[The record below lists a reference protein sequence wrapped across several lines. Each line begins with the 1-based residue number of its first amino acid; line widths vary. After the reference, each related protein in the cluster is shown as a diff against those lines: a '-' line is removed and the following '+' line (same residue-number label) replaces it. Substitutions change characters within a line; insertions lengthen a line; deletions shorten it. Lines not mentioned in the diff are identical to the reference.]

1 MSRVETLVKR
11 TFEMQNAGAYALPV
25 IGPNKAIASIINKF
39 SEIGIPDNLNTLALR
54 MVRILRRVARL
65 QVTISPPELPAFL
78 FPEPVYQEAEL
89 EAYPS
94 VEEPLKFVVTSRFDP
109 LTDIIRRMIRSFLR
123 RPRRPEPEEEPPEL
137 PPSKR
142 EKGYAITEYMQRIV
156 ASIPPL
162 ATIPPKPRPRPEIER
177 PRLRAETRL
186 EEISAPGEVEVL
198 EKIHELV
205 EEYEAPSNGVPQKP
219 KVEPI
224 RARTPS
230 LRISPRM
237 RRVRR
242 AYQDLAKSA
251 AGVSAAEPVITEIG
265 LVDNYVEMQTSIYD
279 VVSKQAE
286 VRKFRP
292 TFDWR
297 PLILEATRIAS
308 GQVFAGGRGEKEAG
322 RPKAYEGPQIEG
334 VAEALKA
341 LVEGE
346 FPPLVTEV
354 LTREAESKTA
364 LVSSEVE
371 RVSRQLA
378 EEAAETYRQA
388 LTEILPVHRQAAVKE
403 LVHAPGLNELVTKKL
418 RTSLEIIG
426 IKEALSEE
434 ITERGLELGKKH
446 PLQDYIEKIARLAGI
461 TRPGV
466 PTYPVVEEDKVPT
479 ISPFHPLH
487 EYITRVAR
495 LAGIT
500 RPEVPTYPVVE
511 EDKVPTISPFHPLH
525 EYITRVA
532 RLAGITRPEV
542 PTYPVVEED
551 KVPTISPFHPLH
563 EYITRV
569 ARLAGI
575 TKVELPT
582 PEEEIRVPIPTPLRP
597 LQEYIDITAK
607 LAEVS
612 KLEEP
617 IIPMEEEV
625 EEIARAPLHPIKAY
639 LDLASKLGEFLSARA
654 AAVYGIT
661 TAHVPEVEYLG
672 GELEVYKTFDFLS
685 VVKEMV
691 ASKVEAEKVLT
702 TSLGGLVSS
711 LLEVPVG
718 EQAPERVALEV
729 PVRVPSPRLLDMVP
743 VLSRVEAIPRAQRP
757 PTVRERAME
766 RRRPIEIKVEPK
778 IGDIDLREL
787 ERKIARILREEAR
800 RYGVY

>member
-500 RPEVPTYPVVE
+500 
-511 EDKVPTISPFHPLH
+511 
-525 EYITRVA
+525 
-532 RLAGITRPEV
+532 
-542 PTYPVVEED
+542 
-551 KVPTISPFHPLH
+551 
-563 EYITRV
+563 
-569 ARLAGI
+569 
-575 TKVELPT
+575 KVELPT

>member
-532 RLAGITRPEV
+532 RLAGIT
-542 PTYPVVEED
+542 
-551 KVPTISPFHPLH
+551 
-563 EYITRV
+563 
-569 ARLAGI
+569 
-575 TKVELPT
+575 KVELPT